1 MASTTSGRLRITT
14 SPPRP
19 SRRARTA
26 LAPRLAPRDA
36 SASSPPPSTSR
47 ARRVVPSRAPPRG
60 LVARAARS
68 PLARPPPRGSSTR
81 RSQRSRAIGAPGPPP
96 GGPPAPPPAPGGPS
110 LPARLTSLLSLLDE
124 DAVGERGSFALLLLV
139 AVLYGSAVPV
149 IFDPGAAEAWT
160 ATPGL
165 HTAVRSLV
173 AALLLLPVVLLR
185 DAGEKNTPGGG
196 GPGPFAA
203 FKPPAFERSKST
215 PNEDPRRVARWGL
228 EFGSLVFGATYCQ
241 WRHAGFVAPESFF
254 LALAAGPLLDV
265 GSRTLGP
272 GGVPLLE
279 RRREASAHAQRANA
293 SSSSTRDDR
302 RLSRAKPP
310 RERRGVFSSSRVGK
324 VSAFAAFATQETVA
338 LVGLTALAL
347 DPNQTLTFEPWG
359 CAAALLFTW
368 LIVRSEVLVASEGLT
383 AKARV
388 AAIQTGTVAALALVW
403 AAAELDADPRF
414 AAEGFGRPS
423 ALVSAVSALPLGPLT
438 YLGILQ
444 AAVGVLEP
452 AAVNRF
458 TRGYATLAF
467 ALVPVAG
474 AAWQGLAGGAGA
486 SLANGVGRLSWGEA
500 IGFAVT
506 APPVVLFLA
515 QAFADDRRRRRET
528 NPFMGG
534 EKLLYRAPEALM
546 KRGNVGV
553 VRGTGRFIGFRR
565 VIDRVR
571 GKEDRS
577 RATAEGVFG
586 SVVGNLLKNPA
597 WAVKAQA
604 KGSSAAKGASG
615 LAAKSAAGKSATKS
629 TLVAAGKAG
638 KGAAAGKVGG
648 GAVSSAA
655 ALGAGAS
662 DTGAGL
668 DALAGLFGDGG
679 VGASNVAATASGT
692 KATAAATT
700 AAGGVAG
707 SKAAAAG
714 AVSAAGVSAGKAA
727 SVGAALKAASL
738 SAAAVAGAG
747 AVAGYGAFLP
757 ECGPEDY
764 AAVRAAAADAEGA
777 LASVAAAVSAA
788 ADVRVCAVD
797 GGEVADIVGEGLEAV
812 GIDPSAAIEYV
823 AGVFTFGG
831 GG

>member
-1 MASTTSGRLRITT
+1 
-14 SPPRP
+14 
-19 SRRARTA
+19 
-26 LAPRLAPRDA
+26 
-36 SASSPPPSTSR
+36 
-47 ARRVVPSRAPPRG
+47 
-60 LVARAARS
+60 
-68 PLARPPPRGSSTR
+68 
-81 RSQRSRAIGAPGPPP
+81 
-96 GGPPAPPPAPGGPS
+96 
-110 LPARLTSLLSLLDE
+110 
-124 DAVGERGSFALLLLV
+124 
-139 AVLYGSAVPV
+139 
-149 IFDPGAAEAWT
+149 
-160 ATPGL
+160 
-165 HTAVRSLV
+165 
-173 AALLLLPVVLLR
+173 
-185 DAGEKNTPGGG
+185 
-196 GPGPFAA
+196 
-203 FKPPAFERSKST
+203 
-215 PNEDPRRVARWGL
+215 
-228 EFGSLVFGATYCQ
+228 
-241 WRHAGFVAPESFF
+241 
-254 LALAAGPLLDV
+254 
-265 GSRTLGP
+265 
-272 GGVPLLE
+272 
-279 RRREASAHAQRANA
+279 
-293 SSSSTRDDR
+293 
-302 RLSRAKPP
+302 
-310 RERRGVFSSSRVGK
+310 
-324 VSAFAAFATQETVA
+324 VA

-423 ALVSAVSALPLGPLT
+423 ALVSAVAALPLGPLT
-438 YLGILQ
+438 YLGVLQ

-515 QAFADDRRRRRET
+515 QAFADDRRRRRES
-528 NPFMGG
+528 GLLE
-534 EKLLYRAPEALM
+534 EKLWAPEVFLFFW
-546 KRGNVGV
+546 GNTSNNDDAPGSRVGV

-655 ALGAGAS
+655 ALGPGAS

-679 VGASNVAATASGT
+679 VGASNVAATTAASGT

-707 SKAAAAG
+707 SKAA

-777 LASVAAAVSAA
+777 LASVAAAVGAA

>member
-47 ARRVVPSRAPPRG
+47 AHRVVPSRAPPRG

-96 GGPPAPPPAPGGPS
+96 GGPPPPPAPGGPS

-203 FKPPAFERSKST
+203 FKPPAFARSKST

-293 SSSSTRDDR
+293 SSSY
-302 RLSRAKPP
+302 L
-310 RERRGVFSSSRVGK
+310 
-324 VSAFAAFATQETVA
+324 AFATQETVA

-414 AAEGFGRPS
+414 AAEEGFGRPS
-423 ALVSAVSALPLGPLT
+423 ALVSAVAALPLGPLT

-515 QAFADDRRRRRET
+515 QAFADDRRRRRESVLLE
-528 NPFMGG
+528 
-534 EKLLYRAPEALM
+534 EKLWAPEVFLW
-546 KRGNVGV
+546 GNTSNDDAPGSRVGV

-679 VGASNVAATASGT
+679 VGASNVAATASGS

-707 SKAAAAG
+707 SKAA

>member
-1 MASTTSGRLRITT
+1 MASTTSGRLRPTT

-47 ARRVVPSRAPPRG
+47 AHRVVPSRAPPRG

-68 PLARPPPRGSSTR
+68 PLAGPPPRGSSTR
-81 RSQRSRAIGAPGPPP
+81 RSPRSRAIGAPGPPP
-96 GGPPAPPPAPGGPS
+96 GGPPPPPPAPGGPS

-203 FKPPAFERSKST
+203 FKPPAFARSKST

-293 SSSSTRDDR
+293 KSSY
-302 RLSRAKPP
+302 L
-310 RERRGVFSSSRVGK
+310 
-324 VSAFAAFATQETVA
+324 AFATQETVA

-388 AAIQTGTVAALALVW
+388 AAVQTGTVAALALVW

-414 AAEGFGRPS
+414 IAAEGEGFGRPS
-423 ALVSAVSALPLGPLT
+423 ALVSAVAALPLGPLT

-534 EKLLYRAPEALM
+534 EKRLYWAPEVL
-546 KRGNVGV
+546 KRGNTGTNDDDAPGSRVGV

-679 VGASNVAATASGT
+679 VGASNVAATTAASGT

-707 SKAAAAG
+707 SKAAA
-714 AVSAAGVSAGKAA
+714 VSAAGVSAGKAA
-727 SVGAALKAASL
+727 AVGAALKAASL

>member
-1 MASTTSGRLRITT
+1 M
-14 SPPRP
+14 
-19 SRRARTA
+19 
-26 LAPRLAPRDA
+26 
-36 SASSPPPSTSR
+36 
-47 ARRVVPSRAPPRG
+47 
-60 LVARAARS
+60 
-68 PLARPPPRGSSTR
+68 
-81 RSQRSRAIGAPGPPP
+81 
-96 GGPPAPPPAPGGPS
+96 
-110 LPARLTSLLSLLDE
+110 
-124 DAVGERGSFALLLLV
+124 
-139 AVLYGSAVPV
+139 LYGSAVPV

-293 SSSSTRDDR
+293 KSSSTRDDR

-310 RERRGVFSSSRVGK
+310 REQRGVSSSSRVGK

-423 ALVSAVSALPLGPLT
+423 ALVSAVAALPLDPLT

-452 AAVNRF
+452 
-458 TRGYATLAF
+458 
-467 ALVPVAG
+467 
-474 AAWQGLAGGAGA
+474 
-486 SLANGVGRLSWGEA
+486 
-500 IGFAVT
+500 
-506 APPVVLFLA
+506 
-515 QAFADDRRRRRET
+515 RR
-528 NPFMGG
+528 
-534 EKLLYRAPEALM
+534 
-546 KRGNVGV
+546 
-553 VRGTGRFIGFRR
+553 
-565 VIDRVR
+565 
-571 GKEDRS
+571 
-577 RATAEGVFG
+577 
-586 SVVGNLLKNPA
+586 
-597 WAVKAQA
+597 
-604 KGSSAAKGASG
+604 
-615 LAAKSAAGKSATKS
+615 
-629 TLVAAGKAG
+629 
-638 KGAAAGKVGG
+638 
-648 GAVSSAA
+648 
-655 ALGAGAS
+655 
-662 DTGAGL
+662 
-668 DALAGLFGDGG
+668 
-679 VGASNVAATASGT
+679 
-692 KATAAATT
+692 
-700 AAGGVAG
+700 
-707 SKAAAAG
+707 
-714 AVSAAGVSAGKAA
+714 
-727 SVGAALKAASL
+727 
-738 SAAAVAGAG
+738 
-747 AVAGYGAFLP
+747 
-757 ECGPEDY
+757 
-764 AAVRAAAADAEGA
+764 
-777 LASVAAAVSAA
+777 
-788 ADVRVCAVD
+788 
-797 GGEVADIVGEGLEAV
+797 
-812 GIDPSAAIEYV
+812 
-823 AGVFTFGG
+823 
-831 GG
+831 